1 MIGAASSARPSARWS
16 NGQDRPIGALSVT
29 APGTV
34 TEQALDHG
42 YSEVRALPL
51 SVAIGKVHGLAVAE
65 EARGRGIASFLLKRA
80 WHAASAEPPW
90 TRPQQPDGGAR
101 TPADRPPTE
110 HASSARSPS

>member
-1 MIGAASSARPSARWS
+1 M
-16 NGQDRPIGALSVT
+16 
-29 APGTV
+29 
-34 TEQALDHG
+34 
-42 YSEVRALPL
+42 
-51 SVAIGKVHGLAVAE
+51 AIGKVHGLAVAE